1 MPVLLK
7 MPVFV
12 GIIIIVIIALL
23 ILGVVIKLT
32 AKKPE

>member
-1 MPVLLK
+1 

-12 GIIIIVIIALL
+12 GIIIIVIIVLL

>member
-12 GIIIIVIIALL
+12 GIIIIVIIVLL